1 MHDNQYLVQKALT
14 QNTALCTSMD
24 PSTNSITK
32 LTEENNELITKL
44 TEENNE
50 LQMRIQGLTNEIG
63 THKQRIQELNLLNQ
77 HAQDRILF
85 QRQEIKNL
93 QRQLTSLPAG
103 TAPPK

>member
-63 THKQRIQELNLLNQ
+63 THKQRIQELNLLLQ
-77 HAQDRILF
+77 QAQDRIHSQSLD
-85 QRQEIKNL
+85 IK
-93 QRQLTSLPAG
+93 QLNNQLSAFAAG